1 MRQSL
6 AYTFYIRKYRLEKC
20 LWIHR
25 YLRVIITSCWFSC
38 AVLADQING
47 LAHIPPWHGQELFF
61 RDCGTLL
68 GKMLLLLLGFFVCS
82 AMAEVIKT
90 KVAILGGGMS
100 GTMAARTLA
109 RANISDFLIVEARHE
124 LGGRIMDTEFA
135 GKTVELG
142 ANWIQGT
149 ENNEAGQINP
159 IWDLALQYVPLMND

>member
-1 MRQSL
+1 
-6 AYTFYIRKYRLEKC
+6 
-20 LWIHR
+20 
-25 YLRVIITSCWFSC
+25 
-38 AVLADQING
+38 
-47 LAHIPPWHGQELFF
+47 
-61 RDCGTLL
+61 
-68 GKMLLLLLGFFVCS
+68 MLLLLLGLFVCS

-100 GTMAARTLA
+100 GIMAARTLA

-149 ENNEAGQINP
+149 VNNETGQINP
-159 IWDLALQYVPLMND
+159 IWDLALQ